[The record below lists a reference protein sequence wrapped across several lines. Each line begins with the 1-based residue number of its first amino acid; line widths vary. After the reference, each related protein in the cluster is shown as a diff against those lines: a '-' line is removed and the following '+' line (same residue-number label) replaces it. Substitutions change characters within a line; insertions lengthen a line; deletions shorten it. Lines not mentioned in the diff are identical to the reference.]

1 MNPWKKETILAVFR
15 DLMRFAVW
23 FCIVLIGL
31 MTAVFAV
38 AFSYR
43 FLTQLWSWC
52 VRVMFSEPW

>member
-1 MNPWKKETILAVFR
+1 MNPWKKETILAVLR

-43 FLTQLWSWC
+43 FLTQLWAWS